1 MKILLCKT
9 TSFLSASGLESD
21 RYRLM
26 HTFLDINDYHRY
38 HFPIDG
44 TIKEVRIIQSD
55 DAVGGIITWDARTKK
70 YLLEA
75 TNPG

>member
-1 MKILLCKT
+1 
-9 TSFLSASGLESD
+9 
-21 RYRLM
+21 M